1 MLFEALQ
8 TWAPH
13 NPYPGQTPDGFNPTP
28 ESPLSPFFYRTLT
41 SWAGT
46 TQNPLLACRVSA
58 RKGEAFP
65 CGLDIGI
72 WSEISALEPCLKD
85 LGDLTI

>member
-13 NPYPGQTPDGFNPTP
+13 NPYPGQTPDGFHPTP

-41 SWAGT
+41 SGAGT
-46 TQNPLLACRVSA
+46 TQNPLLAGRVSA